1 MNRVID
7 DSKSVPFLEKE
18 GWKYMEWM
26 ESRIANLEN
35 LQKAGTVVLGIK
47 DSQKDIFN
55 KEYQQA
61 LTAINHIVQE
71 SKAEAKQHTPKQ
83 KNGWIDPC
91 EDPCAD
97 PEAYQDIALHRT
109 HTMVSFIG
117 SRGTGKTS
125 AMLTVRRQLQ
135 TLRCCKE
142 LEASLQPLAST
153 AFICLEPIDAGI
165 LQSGEDIIA
174 IVLARMFNY
183 LQQITNGNNLRARY
197 QEELRSLYREFDKL
211 YQNLCRLRKG
221 GGHFLEGESALRG
234 LQNLASSHS
243 TAREFKDLV
252 SHLLIY
258 IKTLNG
264 GEKDQYLVIAL
275 DDIDMYGEDT
285 SQNCYTLLEEIF
297 DYLSFPGIIVL
308 TTYNEN
314 LLKRNCSNH
323 LRIKFFEGKKNIDC
337 DSTERTEINKLVQ
350 QFLEKLII
358 EEYRVYMP
366 MLARVDVSNQAGMSV
381 RLDKTKEPELCAM
394 FNDCTEQ
401 GNEIIVPAKKFLL
414 RIIADRTYVYFDS
427 RGQKRHF
434 FEPYN
439 LRDLSVFWRVL
450 DTLETS
456 TGNDDADR
464 ERAYANNRRKL
475 FNYTMNPF
483 ASEKLEEGE
492 SEYLAKLS
500 QYPLERQ
507 ERELI
512 DEVKRRCNGPENSNE
527 QRTFLEGRWQHNY
540 GELLHCLYYATRL
553 QKGGMSKELIYC
565 ILSSFSFTLNQL
577 YYSPDFKT
585 GGESRKIFTRFVGS
599 SIAGMWANDMLPKFR
614 RNVELAVT
622 TDETLPSAFDPMGA
636 VNRAARAFFDCAVN
650 SDVVYGLFGY
660 SRTGKKTSSW
670 GKNRGAIDFLQAFEL
685 LGLFFTDI
693 PKDGFKFKV
702 EEILKVEKIY
712 KSEKITIEKREK
724 NGFVLKSGQSREICF
739 NALNFVVNCMDVKSY
754 FDRATKMLTEMVT
767 QIAIALGTEIFDT
780 VPLGKQREVPT
791 ELSNEREMYQQMI
804 GNKQYDARQALE
816 TMPKAQR
823 DKTIREDADKIAVKV
838 MSAFQKYSLRNEF
851 ENWAKDNSLP
861 LPLQNFDMMYNI
873 IKRLANTNYYGDDF
887 PEVVGENE
895 VFNAFQQLYQSIG
908 CQLAYQ
914 DEFYNK
920 GNAHTSVTFEA
931 TYKSCPFYKCFVES
945 PSQQL
950 EEVFTTVIKAM
961 TRGNDKI
968 DAAQIT

>member
-1 MNRVID
+1 
-7 DSKSVPFLEKE
+7 
-18 GWKYMEWM
+18 MELT
-26 ESRIANLEN
+26 ESRIANVEN
-35 LQKAGTVVLGIK
+35 LKKAGTVVLGIK

-55 KEYQQA
+55 KEYRQA
-61 LTAINHIVQE
+61 LTAIIHIVQE
-71 SKAEAKQHTPKQ
+71 SKAKVKRYTPKQ

-125 AMLTVRRQLQ
+125 AMLTVLRQLQ
-135 TLRCCKE
+135 TLQCCKE
-142 LEASLQPLAST
+142 SDGSLQPLAAAS
-153 AFICLEPIDAGI
+153 FICLEPIDAGI

-183 LQQITNGNNLRARY
+183 LQQSTNGNNLRARY

-243 TAREFKDLV
+243 TAREFKELV
-252 SHLLIY
+252 SHLLTY

-264 GEKDQYLVIAL
+264 CEKDQYLVIAL

-323 LRIKFFEGKKNIDC
+323 LRVKFFESKKNADC
-337 DSTERTEINKLVQ
+337 SSTERTEVKTLVQ
-350 QFLEKLII
+350 QFLEKLIL

-394 FNDCTEQ
+394 FEDCTKQ
-401 GNEIIVPAKKFLL
+401 DNEIIAPVKKFLL
-414 RIIADRTYVYFDS
+414 RIIADRTHVYFDS

-450 DTLETS
+450 NTLETP
-456 TGNDDADR
+456 TGKDDAER

-512 DEVKRRCNGPENSNE
+512 DEIKRRCNNQENSKE
-527 QRTFLEGRWQHNY
+527 QRTFLAGRWQHNY

-553 QKGGMSKELIYC
+553 QKDGMSKELIYC
-565 ILSSFSFTLNQL
+565 ILSSYSFILNQL
-577 YYSPDFKT
+577 YYSPDFKI
-585 GGESRKIFTRFVGS
+585 GGESRKMFTRFVGS
-599 SIAGMWANDMLPKFR
+599 SVAGIWANDMLPKVRCADILEMPAFYSMGSVIGPASVCFDWKLDDNVVHELLCIASNR
-614 RNVELAVT
+614 RPQ
-622 TDETLPSAFDPMGA
+622 ETVKRFQHAKEF
-636 VNRAARAFFDCAVN
+636 
-650 SDVVYGLFGY
+650 
-660 SRTGKKTSSW
+660 
-670 GKNRGAIDFLQAFEL
+670 IQAFQL
-685 LGLFFTDI
+685 LGMLFTNI
-693 PKDGFKFKV
+693 PGEGLKL
-702 EEILKVEKIY
+702 EIKWGSSKAEKQEAFRLVAQQDQEIY
-712 KSEKITIEKREK
+712 
-724 NGFVLKSGQSREICF
+724 F
-739 NALNFVVNCMDVKSY
+739 NALNFSVNSLDLQKYFENSTKELIAMIKKSIM
-754 FDRATKMLTEMVT
+754 T
-767 QIAIALGTEIFDT
+767 LGTTIHD
-780 VPLGKQREVPT
+780 
-791 ELSNEREMYQQMI
+791 ELSNLNFSKDEHNQYILRGDNAKNSKKHIDIYQEVFSL
-804 GNKQYDARQALE
+804 DRQAMLE
-816 TMPKAQR
+816 ELRQPNYKDIIQK
-823 DKTIREDADKIAVKV
+823 DIDKISNKV
-838 MSAFQKYSLRNEF
+838 EKRIQGWSLQKEFQA
-851 ENWAKDNSLP
+851 WAQKGTIP

-873 IKRLANTNYYGDDF
+873 IKRLANTNYYGHGF
-887 PEVVGENE
+887 PETIE
-895 VFNAFQQLYQSIG
+895 VSQAFESFRNLYMSIGQQLKN
-908 CQLAYQ
+908 Q
-914 DEFYNK
+914 DAFYNGK
-920 GNAHTSVTFEA
+920 DTHVLAAFE
-931 TYKSCPFYKCFVES
+931 TIYKEYPFYKHFVENPS
-945 PSQQL
+945 PQL
-950 EEVFTTVIKAM
+950 KKMFAEIVITIRRSSINAE
-961 TRGNDKI
+961 T
-968 DAAQIT
+968 AQFPGIRISDLRI

>member
-1 MNRVID
+1 
-7 DSKSVPFLEKE
+7 
-18 GWKYMEWM
+18 MEWT

-35 LQKAGTVVLGIK
+35 LQNAGTVVLGIK
-47 DSQKDIFN
+47 GSQKDIFN

-71 SKAEAKQHTPKQ
+71 SKAEAKRRTPKQ
-83 KNGWIDPC
+83 NSGWIDPC

-142 LEASLQPLAST
+142 LEASLQSLAST
-153 AFICLEPIDAGI
+153 SFICLEPIDAGI

-183 LQQITNGNNLRARY
+183 LQQFTNGNNLRTRY

-243 TAREFKDLV
+243 TAREFKELV
-252 SHLLIY
+252 SHLLTY

-264 GEKDQYLVIAL
+264 CEKDQYLVIAL

-323 LRIKFFEGKKNIDC
+323 LRVKFFESKKNADC
-337 DSTERTEINKLVQ
+337 SSTERTEVKTLVQ
-350 QFLEKLII
+350 QFLEKLIL

-394 FNDCTEQ
+394 FEDCTKQ
-401 GNEIIVPAKKFLL
+401 DNEIIAPVKKFLL
-414 RIIADRTYVYFDS
+414 RIIADRTHVYFDS

-450 DTLETS
+450 DALETP
-456 TGNDDADR
+456 TGKDDADR
-464 ERAYANNRRKL
+464 EMAYANNRSKL

-492 SEYLAKLS
+492 SEYFAKLS

-512 DEVKRRCNGPENSNE
+512 DEVKRRCNVPENGKE
-527 QRTFLEGRWQHNY
+527 LRTFLEGRWQHNY

-553 QKGGMSKELIYC
+553 QKDGMSKELIYC
-565 ILSSFSFTLNQL
+565 ILSSYSFVLNQL

-585 GGESRKIFTRFVGS
+585 GGESRTKFSRFVGS
-599 SIAGMWANDMLPKFR
+599 SIAGVWANDMLPKFHM
-614 RNVELAVT
+614 NVELVQNKYKAEGVS
-622 TDETLPSAFDPMGA
+622 PVSMGDIT
-636 VNRAARAFFDCAVN
+636 RAAWAFFDCEID
-650 SDVVYGLFGY
+650 SKIVYGLFGY
-660 SRTGKKTSSW
+660 SPDGKKTMSLT
-670 GKNRGAIDFLQAFEL
+670 NNHNVRDFLQAFEL
-685 LGLFFTDI
+685 LGMFFTAV
-693 PKDGFKFKV
+693 PEGGLKFIV
-702 EEILKVEKIY
+702 EETPPEEEK
-712 KSEKITIEKREK
+712 SVLEWEMEKR
-724 NGFVLKSGQSREICF
+724 FVLKSEQSQEIHF
-739 NALNFVVNCMDVKSY
+739 NALNFAVNCIDVKAY
-754 FDRATKMLTEMVT
+754 FDRSTEMLTEIVK
-767 QIAIALGTEIFDT
+767 QIIIAFGSLIFNT
-780 VPLGKQREVPT
+780 MP
-791 ELSNEREMYQQMI
+791 SNTHQNSQKAMYQHMI
-804 GNKQYDARQALE
+804 GKKLYGARTTLE
-816 TMPKAQR
+816 AMSKAQR
-823 DKTIREDADKIAVKV
+823 DKTIRGDAKKIAKKI
-838 MSAFQKYSLRNEF
+838 MSTFQKYSLRNEF
-851 ENWAKDNSLP
+851 TVWAEEGSLP
-861 LPLQNFDMMYNI
+861 LPLQNFDMMYNM
-873 IKRLANTNYYGDDF
+873 IKRLANTNYYGHGF
-887 PEVVGENE
+887 SKTIGEDE
-895 VFNAFQQLYQSIG
+895 VFNAFQQLYQSVG
-908 CQLAYQ
+908 DQLADQ

-920 GNAHTSVTFEA
+920 GNTHPTVMFEA
-931 TYKSCPFYKCFVES
+931 TYKNCPFYKHFVECPS
-945 PSQQL
+945 PQMKKIFIEL
-950 EEVFTTVIKAM
+950 VKAM
-961 TRGNDKI
+961 TRGQK
-968 DAAQIT
+968 DASPTTMYTNPATRQNNYL

>member
-1 MNRVID
+1 
-7 DSKSVPFLEKE
+7 
-18 GWKYMEWM
+18 MELT

-35 LQKAGTVVLGIK
+35 LKKAGTVVLGIK

-61 LTAINHIVQE
+61 LTAIIHIVQE
-71 SKAEAKQHTPKQ
+71 SKAETKRHTLKQR
-83 KNGWIDPC
+83 NGWIDPC

-117 SRGTGKTS
+117 GRGTGKTS
-125 AMLTVRRQLQ
+125 AMLTVLRQLQ
-135 TLRCCKE
+135 TLQCCKE
-142 LEASLQPLAST
+142 SDGSLQPLAS
-153 AFICLEPIDAGI
+153 ASFICLEPIDAGI

-183 LQQITNGNNLRARY
+183 LQQFTNGNNLRTRY

-252 SHLLIY
+252 SHLLLY

-323 LRIKFFEGKKNIDC
+323 LRVKFFEGKKNIDC
-337 DSTERTEINKLVQ
+337 DSTERTEVNKLVQ

-366 MLARVDVSNQAGMSV
+366 MLARVDVSNQSGVSV
-381 RLDKTKEPELCAM
+381 RLNKTREPELCAL
-394 FNDCTEQ
+394 FDARTQPE
-401 GNEIIVPAKKFLL
+401 NEIIVSAKKFLL
-414 RIIADRTYVYFDS
+414 RIIADRTHVYFDS

-450 DTLETS
+450 DALDPP

-464 ERAYANNRRKL
+464 EMAYANNRSKL

-512 DEVKRRCNGPENSNE
+512 DEIKRRCHNQENSKE

-553 QKGGMSKELIYC
+553 QKDGMSKELIYC
-565 ILSSFSFTLNQL
+565 ILSSYSIVLNQL

-585 GGESRKIFTRFVGS
+585 GGESREMFSRFVGS
-599 SIAGMWANDMLPKFR
+599 SVAGIWANDMLPKVH
-614 RNVELAVT
+614 RNMVERGT
-622 TDETLPSAFDPMGA
+622 TLYPIGSACFSALGFFSWEIDDDVAYELFDVLSGRQPQDTTKSYQQA
-636 VNRAARAFFDCAVN
+636 KEF
-650 SDVVYGLFGY
+650 
-660 SRTGKKTSSW
+660 
-670 GKNRGAIDFLQAFEL
+670 IQAFEI
-685 LGLFFTDI
+685 LGMFFTNI
-693 PKDGFKFKV
+693 P
-702 EEILKVEKIY
+702 EEGLKLELDWSSSVADKQRSCRIVSKQTQEIY
-712 KSEKITIEKREK
+712 
-724 NGFVLKSGQSREICF
+724 F
-739 NALNFVVNCMDVKSY
+739 NALNFSVNSMNWQKC
-754 FDRATKMLTEMVT
+754 FDLSTKELIEMLRRSVMT
-767 QIAIALGTEIFDT
+767 LGTSIHKELCENTPSKEGNDHFVLEGNRWVNLRKFVEIYQKITNREGQTILEDLFKEDYEDS
-780 VPLGKQREVPT
+780 VQKDIGMILGKGGE
-791 ELSNEREMYQQMI
+791 SI
-804 GNKQYDARQALE
+804 QA
-816 TMPKAQR
+816 
-823 DKTIREDADKIAVKV
+823 
-838 MSAFQKYSLRNEF
+838 YSLRNEF
-851 ENWAKDNSLP
+851 EDWAKDDVLA
-861 LPLQNFDMMYNI
+861 LPLQNFDMMYNM
-873 IKRLANTNYYGDDF
+873 IKRLANANYYGQGL
-887 PEVVGENE
+887 PESIEDE
-895 VFNAFQQLYQSIG
+895 EIFNAFQKLYKSIDDQLEG
-908 CQLAYQ
+908 Q
-914 DEFYNK
+914 DEFYANSE
-920 GNAHTSVTFEA
+920 GTSVSFSES
-931 TYKSCPFYKCFVES
+931 YKSYPFYKHFVDN
-945 PSQQL
+945 PSVQL
-950 EEVFTTVIKAM
+950 KKVFTEVIKAM
-961 TRGNDKI
+961 IRGQFQAK
-968 DAAQIT
+968 AAKV